1 MNVRLSGFSADKI
14 FIPFVAPQERRD
26 NDIDVQPL
34 HKFPLVEEDEDGW
47 SQEDDEAENLWNADF
62 NRHRRLL
69 FESKSELFDAEGQLS
84 PQGADNMLETLKD
97 LLEEMLVALK
107 ETKMKDC
114 GHEVFVT
121 LHPFDRIRFT
131 NLGGAL
137 FISSLML
144 VLLGSNNKSDKH
156 SGMVM
161 GLLSQGVTMEDQD
174 PGRKKRKNKE
184 ENRTAQALGI

>member
-1 MNVRLSGFSADKI
+1 MS
-14 FIPFVAPQERRD
+14 
-26 NDIDVQPL
+26 VQPL
-34 HKFPLVEEDEDGW
+34 HKFPLIEQHGDDWSEEE
-47 SQEDDEAENLWNADF
+47 DEAENLWNADF

-69 FESKSELFDAEGQLS
+69 FKRQSELFDAEGQLS
-84 PQGADNMLETLKD
+84 PQGADHMLETLKD
-97 LLEEMLVALK
+97 SVEEMLVALK
-107 ETKMKDC
+107 ETQVKDY
-114 GHEVFVT
+114 GHEIFVT

-144 VLLGSNNKSDKH
+144 ILLGSNNKSDRH

>member
-1 MNVRLSGFSADKI
+1 MNVRLSWFSADKI
-14 FIPFVAPQERRD
+14 FIAFVAPQERRE

-97 LLEEMLVALK
+97 SLEEMLVALK
-107 ETKMKDC
+107 ETRMKDY
-114 GHEVFVT
+114 GYEVFVT

-131 NLGGAL
+131 NLGGEL

-174 PGRKKRKNKE
+174 PGRKKKKNKK
-184 ENRTAQALGI
+184 ENRTAQAVEI

>member
-1 MNVRLSGFSADKI
+1 MF
-14 FIPFVAPQERRD
+14 
-26 NDIDVQPL
+26 VQPL
-34 HKFPLVEEDEDGW
+34 HKFPLVEQHGDGL
-47 SQEDDEAENLWNADF
+47 SEEEDEAENLWNADF

-69 FESKSELFDAEGQLS
+69 LKRQSELFDAEGQLS
-84 PQGADNMLETLKD
+84 PQGADNMLQTLED
-97 LLEEMLVALK
+97 SLEEMLVALK
-107 ETKMKDC
+107 ETKVKDY

-144 VLLGSNNKSDKH
+144 ILLGSNNKSDRH

-161 GLLSQGVTMEDQD
+161 ELLSQWVTMEDQD
-174 PGRKKRKNKE
+174 PGKKKRKNEE
-184 ENRTAQALGI
+184 ENRTAQDLGI

>member
-1 MNVRLSGFSADKI
+1 MS
-14 FIPFVAPQERRD
+14 
-26 NDIDVQPL
+26 VQPL
-34 HKFPLVEEDEDGW
+34 HKFPLIEQHGDGW
-47 SQEDDEAENLWNADF
+47 SEEEDEAENLWNADF

-97 LLEEMLVALK
+97 SLEEMLVALK
-107 ETKMKDC
+107 ETRMKDY

-156 SGMVM
+156 SVMVM

>member
-1 MNVRLSGFSADKI
+1 MS
-14 FIPFVAPQERRD
+14 
-26 NDIDVQPL
+26 VQPL
-34 HKFPLVEEDEDGW
+34 HKFPLVEEDGDGW

-97 LLEEMLVALK
+97 SLEEMLVALK
-107 ETKMKDC
+107 ETRMKDY

>member
-1 MNVRLSGFSADKI
+1 MNVRLSGFSADTI

-26 NDIDVQPL
+26 NDMDVQPL
-34 HKFPLVEEDEDGW
+34 HKFPLVEEDGDGW
-47 SQEDDEAENLWNADF
+47 SEEDNEAENLWNADF

-69 FESKSELFDAEGQLS
+69 FKSKSELFDAEGQMS
-84 PQGADNMLETLKD
+84 PQGADEMLETLKD

>member
-1 MNVRLSGFSADKI
+1 MNVRLSGFSADKVLMK
-14 FIPFVAPQERRD
+14 FVATQERRK
-26 NDIDVQPL
+26 NDISVQPL
-34 HKFPLVEEDEDGW
+34 HKFPLVEEDGDGW
-47 SQEDDEAENLWNADF
+47 SEEDDEAENLWNADF

-69 FESKSELFDAEGQLS
+69 FKSKSELFDAEGQMS
-84 PQGADNMLETLKD
+84 PQGADEMLETLKD

-107 ETKMKDC
+107 ETKMKDYN
-114 GHEVFVT
+114 HELFVT

-144 VLLGSNNKSDKH
+144 ILLGSNNKSDRH

-161 GLLSQGVTMEDQD
+161 GLLSQGVTMEDQVT
-174 PGRKKRKNKE
+174 GKKKRKNE
-184 ENRTAQALGI
+184 EANRTAQGRGI